1 MGRLVDGTLNPSVIY
16 SSYMQQIPK
25 QVPLTR
31 PAPLSELAADWLK
44 RGGVDKVVV
53 GHQPVGDAPL
63 VMRAHDVKVRD
74 QNNTTCCSF
83 LLTTDS
89 CLCSRQLR
97 SHIILDC
104 GSR

>member
-16 SSYMQQIPK
+16 SSYLQQVPK

-63 VMRAHDVKVRD
+63 VMKAHGIEVRAFWVLILLHYRWNG
-74 QNNTTCCSF
+74 QSYSIF
-83 LLTTDS
+83 LL
-89 CLCSRQLR
+89 RLR
-97 SHIILDC
+97 
-104 GSR
+104 